1 MITKKTNYKN
11 IKQLGLCIVAFEATE
26 HLYNI
31 ISELRDSVDY
41 VSIGL
46 QRLSYHG
53 DPISEIDYQEVIRLR
68 DEDKIVDNV
77 VFIDLNSKDAP
88 RVQETEKRNILI
100 QDAQDHGCSHCIC
113 IDSDE
118 YYTRKG
124 FERACAEIDEHDYPI
139 TYCQYVNYYHDY
151 NHFLVYP
158 FKDGM
163 HVPFVTRVEYRH
175 QFDCTDFLLPS
186 DPTRRF
192 VRPYNGVKS
201 MQSAS
206 GKVIQV
212 KNYTVDYH
220 VFPWNTV
227 KMHHLSWLRADIR
240 KKLNMWS
247 SKTCFDNYNN
257 LIDKAVV
264 AFNNFDENAEHNE
277 ALMLF
282 NTPGNKV
289 DVKKFPKQYIHP
301 KVDFNTRLRVVANPK
316 RIAVLTMVPDNFDDE
331 TRSKVTKWCDETWQ
345 HFNKD
350 AYKCEKVDFYHCEY
364 DDTVKK
370 PYIKDN
376 YIYVDKVPTI
386 DIMDNDYSY
395 RSLSKTV
402 KALSALKEHTK
413 KYDYI
418 VITNGYTW
426 LNIPLLN
433 IFLSYQEDDSKIFGS
448 RLYSAYWSTFNMY
461 ITNDLIVLPSRYID
475 IICDII
481 KDPVTLENNIIGVC
495 DNLLFGILNKRLADM
510 DHPQSMYYHTI
521 GMGQYDG
528 KVTIMADK
536 ICHQAL
542 TSEGL
547 PDFDNMYKL
556 HKIFVDMIPV
566 YKPEVIQE
574 YTYEKYN
581 NVILSFY
588 DQHVTVLPLSKEDAQ
603 KHGKIEMRKINPL
616 ERDKAIELIPTLQK
630 INNYA
635 VNKI

>member
-1 MITKKTNYKN
+1 MQKTNYNN
-11 IKQLGLCIVAFEATE
+11 IKKLGLCIVAFEATE

-31 ISELRDSVDY
+31 ISELRESVDY

-77 VFIDLNSKDAP
+77 IFINLKSSDAP

-100 QDAQDHGCSHCIC
+100 QDAQDHGCTHCIC

-175 QFDCTDFLLPS
+175 SFDCTDFLLPS

-220 VFPWNTV
+220 VFPWSTV

-247 SKTCFDNYNN
+247 SKTCFDNYNT

-301 KVDFNTRLRVVANPK
+301 KVDFNTRLRTVANPK
-316 RIAVLTMVPDNFDDE
+316 RVAVLTMVPDNFDDE
-331 TRSKVTKWCDETWQ
+331 TRNKTIKWCDETWQ

-350 AYKCEKVDFYHCEY
+350 AYKCEKVDFYFCEY
-364 DDTVKK
+364 DDKANKAYV
-370 PYIKDN
+370 KDN
-376 YIYVDKVPTI
+376 YIYVDKTPTI
-386 DIMDNDYSY
+386 DVMDNDYSY

-402 KALSALKEHTK
+402 KALNALATHSK

-461 ITNDLIVLPSRYID
+461 ITNDLIILPVRYID
-475 IICDII
+475 ILNDIT
-481 KDPVTLENNIIGVC
+481 KDPIALENNIIGVC
-495 DNLLFGILNKRLADM
+495 DNLMFGLLNKRLADM
-510 DHPQSMYYHTI
+510 GHPQSMYYHTI

-536 ICHQAL
+536 MCHQAL
-542 TSEGL
+542 TPEGM

-556 HKIFVDMIPV
+556 HKIFVDMIPT

-581 NVILSFY
+581 DILLAFY
-588 DQHVTVLPLSKEDAQ
+588 DQYVTVLPLSKEDAMKQ
-603 KHGKIEMRKINPL
+603 GKIEMRKINPL
-616 ERDKAIELIPTLQK
+616 ERTQAIELIPKLQEQYK
-630 INNYA
+630 YPVNN
-635 VNKI
+635 I